1 MMITRSTPA
10 TLQDIGPTGQT
21 ESVPQETGSAGLRVG
36 CELSWDPKCPVQVTA
51 VFRPASHE
59 PVEWMWALDLF
70 RIGAVTVMPNV
81 CGHGDV
87 QITTDMGAVVVN
99 VRSPEGTATISL
111 DYAAVRS
118 FIDAVT
124 LANLTE
130 EAAMLA
136 LVDEFLVQMNQES
149 F

>member
-1 MMITRSTPA
+1 MMITRSIPA
-10 TLQDIGPTGQT
+10 TLQDIGP
-21 ESVPQETGSAGLRVG
+21 VG

-51 VFRPASHE
+51 VFRPTPAE
-59 PVEWMWALDLF
+59 EVTWIWALDLF

-111 DYAAVRS
+111 DYAATVAFR
-118 FIDAVT
+118 DEVT

-130 EAAMLA
+130 EASMLA
-136 LVDEFLVQMNQES
+136 LVDEFLVQMSTEA